1 MENVDQKSNGAL
13 LGSVII
19 IILIIIGG
27 IYLIRTKL
35 NNIQEEN
42 VAQEEINAEANM
54 LSSSDEFEDIEAD
67 LEANGNIDSLD
78 KNLQ

>member
-13 LGSVII
+13 LGSIII

-27 IYLIRTKL
+27 IYLIRTKV

>member
-27 IYLIRTKL
+27 IYLIRTKV